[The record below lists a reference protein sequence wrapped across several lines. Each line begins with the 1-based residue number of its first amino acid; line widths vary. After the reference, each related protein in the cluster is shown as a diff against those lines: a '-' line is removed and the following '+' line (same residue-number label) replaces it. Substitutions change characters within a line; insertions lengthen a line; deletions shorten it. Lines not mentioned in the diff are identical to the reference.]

1 VTRVVVVFV
10 EEVLDVLAAPSD
22 EASASASVV
31 APASSLLLSS

>member
-22 EASASASVV
+22 EASASVV